1 MACSKGYRIAAG
13 LPKEQQYQEIRRGLD
28 QYFKTY
34 DGLDLV
40 ARMAAMN
47 VYIKVRKLHAC

>member
-1 MACSKGYRIAAG
+1 MASCDKGYRITAG

-28 QYFKTY
+28 QYVKTY
-34 DGLDLV
+34 AGLDLV

-47 VYIKVRKLHAC
+47 VYIKVR